1 MTSVQIL
8 KEKEV
13 FFLLGFLNCENKV
26 LRLLADMYI
35 NTYCLFSVEEEEAR
49 SELKIEPVWGRGM
62 NTKRLDPAMPGILGC
77 KIPKKK
83 RDEFPFHLSYLEMGF
98 INLYPKS
105 PDY

>member
-49 SELKIEPVWGRGM
+49 SQLKIEPV
-62 NTKRLDPAMPGILGC
+62 
-77 KIPKKK
+77 
-83 RDEFPFHLSYLEMGF
+83 
-98 INLYPKS
+98 
-105 PDY
+105 